1 MNDKIEYIILK
12 YLNKFYGDLTKHI
25 YNNTLF
31 FVRGKELY
39 LELKRSGILLI
50 DYSTIW
56 SELTNIFGLEENETQ
71 KIIVKWLKQTYGIE
85 ISRDDLI
92 MSETGLLDYG
102 EYVGK

>member
-1 MNDKIEYIILK
+1 MDNKLEHIAIK
-12 YLNKFYGDLTKHI
+12 YLNNEYGDLTKHS